1 MSHDDPR
8 HPDDLP
14 HELLAPLRDLF
25 DDRTLELPVL
35 PEKLAELM
43 ALCGSEEPSIERITE
58 LVSYDQSLAA
68 HVLRL
73 AGSASMASVVEVRS
87 LPEAV
92 RRVGIRAIGDMAI
105 SHLTQEC
112 LGTHPHPRLRE
123 LMGRAAAAGVY
134 AYRIG
139 CLTSSS
145 GEASLLPGL
154 MHDIGRPLAIRT
166 LLDAHDWTGV
176 ELTMEVIELLA
187 EDLHVELGVRLA
199 RSWNLPLSVEVA
211 VRYHEDPDEA
221 PAHAE
226 HARVAALADLLA
238 RWTLEPETAADAVL
252 PELRVVLELGLQERH
267 LGRLIGNLVEVREV
281 AASYA

>member
-43 ALCGSEEPSIERITE
+43 ALCGSEEPSIARITE

-92 RRVGIRAIGDMAI
+92 RRVEAD
-105 SHLTQEC
+105 
-112 LGTHPHPRLRE
+112 
-123 LMGRAAAAGVY
+123 GVF
-134 AYRIG
+134 
-139 CLTSSS
+139 S
-145 GEASLLPGL
+145 GVCFAEVG
-154 MHDIGRPLAIRT
+154 
-166 LLDAHDWTGV
+166 GV
-176 ELTMEVIELLA
+176 V
-187 EDLHVELGVRLA
+187 H
-199 RSWNLPLSVEVA
+199 
-211 VRYHEDPDEA
+211 
-221 PAHAE
+221 
-226 HARVAALADLLA
+226 
-238 RWTLEPETAADAVL
+238 
-252 PELRVVLELGLQERH
+252 
-267 LGRLIGNLVEVREV
+267 
-281 AASYA
+281 